1 MRQQRY
7 TIDLSRHLAQ
17 CDGNYQLFTR
27 LMPDISPQAA
37 AGGRIDGRRTLHL
50 RTGDRSATVTVEVED
65 RSRFTSVATLSMPAL
80 PALPRT
86 AAQERRRAAPPPLLS
101 LKVRLYHDTRSAE
114 VIEFQGERGFEAVY
128 PYPNPQMRQAD
139 EKAQVNRFLAE
150 FLDACLRHG
159 AAAEQPTALADS
171 S

>member
-7 TIDLSRHLAQ
+7 NIDLGRHLAQ

-37 AGGRIDGRRTLHL
+37 AGGRADGRRTLRL
-50 RTGDRSATVTVEVED
+50 RLGERAATVTVVVED
-65 RSRFTSVATLSMPAL
+65 RSRFTSIATLSMPAA
-80 PALPRT
+80 PALPMPGP
-86 AAQERRRAAPPPLLS
+86 AARQRAESAPPLLI

-114 VIEFQGERGFEAVY
+114 VVEFQGERGFEPVY

-139 EKAQVNRFLAE
+139 EKTQVNRFLAE
-150 FLDACLRHG
+150 FLTACLRHS
-159 AAAEQPTALADS
+159 AAAEQPTALAGS
-171 S
+171 